1 MLEYLTL
8 HYEINIEKNNV
19 YFSYIFDFLNMNGK
33 KIKNM
38 LEDCQQKKI
47 KYFFFDFKN
56 EKFVNESGDQITK
69 FCDNNICLF
78 YNY

>member
-1 MLEYLTL
+1 
-8 HYEINIEKNNV
+8 
-19 YFSYIFDFLNMNGK
+19 
-33 KIKNM
+33 M

-47 KYFFFDFKN
+47 KYCFFDSKN